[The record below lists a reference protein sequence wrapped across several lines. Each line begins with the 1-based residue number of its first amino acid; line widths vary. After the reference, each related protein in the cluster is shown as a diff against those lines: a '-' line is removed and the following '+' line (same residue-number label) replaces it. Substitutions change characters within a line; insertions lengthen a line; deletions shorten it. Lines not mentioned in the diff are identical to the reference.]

1 MMPRIDITPDL
12 SFSQIVYGM
21 WRIGDDADT
30 SVAHIEAKIQ
40 SCLAQGITT
49 FDQADI
55 YGGYAAEDILGT
67 ALKANPS
74 LRPQMEIVT
83 KCDIVA
89 PMGRYEDAKCKHYDT
104 SRTHI
109 TSSVDYSLAAM
120 GIEQIDLLLIH
131 RPDPL
136 MDHNETGAAL
146 DEMVKSGKVRAVGV
160 SNFKPWDWEL
170 LQSGMTQKLV
180 TNQIEISASAI
191 TPFTNGDIAFHQ
203 RHDHPMMAWS
213 PLGGGDLMTGQS
225 ALTDR
230 MDEIAKEQGVD
241 RAAVAV
247 AFLLRHPSKILPVLG
262 TNSLERIGR
271 LSDALSVTISRQDWF
286 YLYES
291 ALGTEVA

>member
-1 MMPRIDITPDL
+1 MPRIDITPDL
-12 SFSQIVYGM
+12 SFSQLVYGM

-67 ALKANPS
+67 ALKANPA

-104 SRTHI
+104 SRAHI

-136 MDHNETGAAL
+136 MDHRETGAAL

-160 SNFKPWDWEL
+160 SNFRPFDWEL
-170 LQSGMTQKLV
+170 LQSGMTNKLV

-230 MDEIAKEQGVD
+230 MDEIAKDQGVD

-247 AFLLRHPSKILPVLG
+247 AFLLRHPAKILPVLG
-262 TNSLERIGR
+262 TNNLDRIDR
-271 LSDALSVTISRQDWF
+271 LSDALSVTMSRQDWF